1 MALEF
6 GLPYAAEGMKTVV
19 FRWRL
24 ASKGERN
31 LRLRLAAKAFPCR
44 RCSPASPA
52 NGLPPGVQADDARVR
67 TPNRPPLAA
76 RAPSRQPTV
85 RLFPDLERFR
95 FSELQKKSL
104 TNHSTS
110 VRMPEFYLA

>member
-44 RCSPASPA
+44 HCSTASPA
-52 NGLPPGVQADDARVR
+52 NGLPPGVQADDSRVR
-67 TPNRPPLAA
+67 TPNRPPIATSA
-76 RAPSRQPTV
+76 RPRQPTV
-85 RLFPDLERFR
+85 RHFPDSEQFR
-95 FSELQKKSL
+95 FSELQKKSV
-104 TNHSTS
+104 TKHSTS
-110 VRMPEFYLA
+110 VRMPEF

>member
-24 ASKGERN
+24 ASKGERT

-44 RCSPASPA
+44 HCSPASPA
-52 NGLPPGVQADDARVR
+52 NGLPPGVRADDPRVR
-67 TPNRPPLAA
+67 TPNRPPP
-76 RAPSRQPTV
+76 APLTPSPQPTL
-85 RLFPDLERFR
+85 RHFPHLEPLR
-95 FSELQKKSL
+95 FSQLPKQSL
-104 TNHSTS
+104 TKPSTPLS
-110 VRMPEFYLA
+110 